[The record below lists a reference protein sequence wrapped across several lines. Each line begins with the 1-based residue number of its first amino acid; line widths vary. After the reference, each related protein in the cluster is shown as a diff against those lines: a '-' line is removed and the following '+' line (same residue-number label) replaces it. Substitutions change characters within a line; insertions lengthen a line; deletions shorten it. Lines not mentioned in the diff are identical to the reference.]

1 MVSVSH
7 VYKAFPANMSCNAIA
22 QELCSRI
29 CEPLLSSWMTGCCH
43 CCNHFACKIC
53 NANRL
58 ADTVISQPSL
68 IQGNGA
74 CGSARHLDSR
84 EHRENEWKEV
94 LRITDFFSVSVS
106 MSLVT
111 EPTVYEEKWLNIYDK
126 TIGFKIAHDWS
137 RTKNTHTVSV
147 FYTPYGAIMQS

>member
-22 QELCSRI
+22 PELCSQI

-58 ADTVISQPSL
+58 TDTVISRPSL

-74 CGSARHLDSR
+74 CGSARHPDSR
-84 EHRENEWKEV
+84 EHQENERKEA
-94 LRITDFFSVSVS
+94 LHITDILSIVC
-106 MSLVT
+106 MSFVT
-111 EPTVYEEKWLNIYDK
+111 EPTICEMKWLNYHDK
-126 TIGFKIAHDWS
+126 VIGIK
-137 RTKNTHTVSV
+137 V
-147 FYTPYGAIMQS
+147 F